1 MWVQLHELHVS
12 AASDDS
18 VGHPLGFRVLALTA
32 TPGRKADA
40 VQQVLANCY
49 ISKVEV
55 RTEQDDD
62 VKAYLPN
69 KEVRLETVKMSQEL
83 LTICDMLRAI
93 ITPVTNRL
101 LCKNAIQHYQGGFN
115 PFILKCAQLK
125 FTSSVPA
132 HLSKQ
137 ERQQILGD
145 FCAAY
150 FLKCQLWDIE
160 RNSVAVPLK
169 KLQDCSKTFGTLA
182 NIRQRPD
189 FKNVVDVLHKY
200 ALERNGLHPKLVAL
214 ENLMIRH
221 FDEYNRSNAECLQRS
236 GGTRV
241 MVFASGR
248 DWVEEIVSR
257 LTSTGNSVVTAAAFI
272 GQAAGKTDAKTGVK
286 TKGQTQKEQQ
296 AVLEAFRKGT
306 VNTLICTC
314 IGEEGLDVGEVDLII
329 HYDTVSS
336 AIRNIQRSGRTGR
349 KRAGRVVQLLMEG
362 QEESEHLQNT
372 KRQSEM
378 EKTLKRLSQGR
389 KLSMYPNDKNFLP
402 RTPKVLDAEFDIPH
416 IIVSSAK
423 KTALKSRR
431 RRVHGLS
438 TQEHQWLQTHGYG
451 ERQTED
457 GASEGQEDEQESELS
472 LHRYPES
479 QVVPTSTYRVDHN
492 SLSQHFVA
500 IMLRLNGSRSGT
512 YEAEREAYS
521 KWQGPDLS
529 LSQGSEIVQASDSG
543 RLSQCSAL
551 QKSVNHRSGGR
562 AKLGS
567 QNIVR
572 RRPAIIDE
580 EEESDDAEDGDE
592 EHLLDEDKASEMGD
606 GADGLEDL
614 ELEDVDMILAQ
625 CSRVDVDEQLDGL
638 IDQKTL
644 VPEDECE
651 DVDSNDDLFA
661 AYNGKSMFGASAE
674 IGGAAVAAASVEEG
688 SRSKHMPGGTRL
700 LIQGNAQ
707 SERSRGCGG
716 QEVSL
721 EREMKIDS
729 EQGTAAENGHAET
742 AWDDLEMIEETLPPE
757 EVETFTRDKCK
768 ADDEGRGMEGPVE
781 QEAAE
786 RERKLQAMGE
796 EKRAWGKKLREEMEE
811 QQHRER
817 EEQEKIE
824 RENQLE
830 IEDRQR
836 MALVQSEKRMAEER
850 IAKQKEWERKVQQE
864 QDRKAKEQREREE
877 RDGEECVEHQH
888 KQRDKEARVKES
900 AKALEMGV
908 RGLGDTNRA
917 WVVENETRNECARG
931 REHGNE
937 REHERGREEKKAA
950 RNRDQDREMDC
961 KRTRDGVR
969 ERQNEYDRAVEKA
982 GKEETASDVREHE
995 EEIQGARSNDKE
1007 GGRMVRE
1014 EHTPEMMTQKSSEI
1028 DMVGKQGTTTDRSTV
1043 VVIEQD
1049 AEAAG
1054 ISAFDLDSIFPMMD
1068 EGPGKNARAYECA
1081 STRMREHPHSARG
1094 LESCIFRCMCSRASM

>member
-1 MWVQLHELHVS
+1 M
-12 AASDDS
+12 
-18 VGHPLGFRVLALTA
+18 LALTA

-69 KEVRLETVKMSQEL
+69 KVIRLETVKMNQEL

-115 PFILKCAQLK
+115 PFILKCAQFK
-125 FTSSVPA
+125 FTSSFPA

-169 KLQDCSKTFGTLA
+169 KLQDRSKTFGTLA

-189 FKNVVDVLHKY
+189 FKNVVDALHKY
-200 ALERNGLHPKLVAL
+200 AQERNGLHPKLVAL
-214 ENLMIRH
+214 ENIMIRH
-221 FDEYNRSNAECLQRS
+221 FDEYNRSNAECLQGS

-257 LTSTGNSVVTAAAFI
+257 LTSTGNSVVKAAAFI

-314 IGEEGLDVGEVDLII
+314 IGEEGLDVGEVDLIV

-362 QEESEHLQNT
+362 HEESEHLQNSR
-372 KRQSEM
+372 RQLEM
-378 EKTLKRLSQGR
+378 EKTLKRLSKGR
-389 KLSMYPNDKNFLP
+389 KLSMYPNDKNLFP
-402 RTPKVLDAEFDIPH
+402 STPKVLDVVFDIPQ

-431 RRVHGLS
+431 RRLHGLS

-451 ERQTED
+451 ERQTEE
-457 GASEGQEDEQESELS
+457 GANMASEGQEDEQESELS

-492 SLSQHFVA
+492 SLSQHFVS

-521 KWQGPDLS
+521 KWQGPGLS
-529 LSQGSEIVQASDSG
+529 LSQESEIVQASDSG
-543 RLSQCSAL
+543 HLSQCSAL
-551 QKSVNHRSGGR
+551 PNHRSGGG

-567 QNIVR
+567 QKIVR
-572 RRPAIIDE
+572 RRPVIIDE

-592 EHLLDEDKASEMGD
+592 ENLLDEDKASEMG
-606 GADGLEDL
+606 ADGLDDL
-614 ELEDVDMILAQ
+614 ELEDVDMILAE
-625 CSRVDVDEQLDGL
+625 CRRVDVDEQLDDL
-638 IDQKTL
+638 TEVEKETS
-644 VPEDECE
+644 VPEAEYD
-651 DVDSNDDLFA
+651 DVDSDDDLFA
-661 AYNGKSMFGASAE
+661 AYNGKSMFGASMFEASEIMQKSSAE
-674 IGGAAVAAASVEEG
+674 LGGAAAAAASVEEG
-688 SRSKHMPGGTRL
+688 SRSKHMAVGTSV
-700 LIQGNAQ
+700 LIQGDAK

-729 EQGTAAENGHAET
+729 EQGTAAENGEVET
-742 AWDDLEMIEETLPPE
+742 AWDDLEIIEETLPPE
-757 EVETFTRDKCK
+757 DLETFTRDKRK
-768 ADDEGRGMEGPVE
+768 SDDEERGMAGPVE

-786 RERKLQAMGE
+786 RERKLQAMRE
-796 EKRAWGKKLREEMEE
+796 DNRAGGKKLREQMEE
-811 QQHRER
+811 QLRRER

-824 RENQLE
+824 REKQLE

-836 MALVQSEKRMAEER
+836 KALAQSEKRMAEER
-850 IAKQKEWERKVQQE
+850 IANEKERERKVQQE
-864 QDRKAKEQREREE
+864 RDRKAKEQREREE
-877 RDGEECVEHQH
+877 RDREDREERQH
-888 KQRDKEARVKES
+888 KQRDKEARVREC
-900 AKALEMGV
+900 AKALEMGG

-917 WVVENETRNECARG
+917 LAVENETRNEFARG
-931 REHGNE
+931 REHENE
-937 REHERGREEKKAA
+937 REHEREREEKKAL
-950 RNRDQDREMDC
+950 RNREQDREMDC

-969 ERQNEYDRAVEKA
+969 ERHNENHRAVERA
-982 GKEETASDVREHE
+982 GKKETASDVREHAE
-995 EEIQGARSNDKE
+995 GIQGARPNEEE

-1014 EHTPEMMTQKSSEI
+1014 EQTPEMMTQISSEI
-1028 DMVGKQGTTTDRSTV
+1028 DLVGKQGTATDRSTV

-1049 AEAAG
+1049 AEAGG
-1054 ISAFDLDSIFPMMD
+1054 ISAIDLDSIFPMMD
-1068 EGPGKNARAYECA
+1068 EGPGAH
-1081 STRMREHPHSARG
+1081 RMREHTNA
-1094 LESCIFRCMCSRASM
+1094 